1 MDDNN
6 DDKSFPD
13 HKLCGY
19 LCTVLTVQPDL
30 SETLRFNTRCE
41 IFGDGS
47 EVGFESRDGV
57 VLSVVESAPD
67 SEQCEGKNGVASRSG
82 GGSSLKKKRRRV
94 RKIGQV
100 HGSISVVH
108 QLHVLVVHKCVKID
122 ARVVSVVKSLG
133 AAAAEAEAR
142 VVVLVDVYVPIEVW
156 SSWQFPRSGPI
167 AAALFRHLSCDWGE
181 RLSML
186 ASGQYCTEAHGAD
199 KSIWNLSDC
208 HVLGC
213 KLHYNVTDSS
223 KRKLFELHEIFKSLP
238 SVMKKQQA
246 GSSRIIPLD
255 GIYRSGIWELSDDI
269 LINILA
275 TLGPKDL
282 FKVAATCRH
291 LRSLTASVMPCMK
304 LRLFSHQQAAVE
316 WMLQRERNAEILP
329 HPLYMAFSTEDRFSF
344 YVNIVSGEIVTGI
357 APTIKDFRGGMF
369 CDEPGLGKTI
379 TALSLI
385 LKTQGTLADPPEGVH
400 ITWCT
405 HNGDLKCGYYEL
417 SGDHVTIG
425 NTFLGKRDVG
435 QNARRGMEDSNHSS
449 PKRARLICFDEQIA
463 FDDSCPTRGKKSPIS
478 ACSKPEM
485 SVVKCSRDFSCFKKN
500 LLSAYEG
507 AAGFSKERKV
517 GENSSRRKHASILPG
532 YFSQKKKVDI
542 SYGVSNGC
550 ERPGKAIADH
560 LEYNDTWVQCD
571 ACHKWRK
578 LGETRAA
585 DATAVWFC
593 SMNTDPLYQSCSVPE
608 ESWDNCSPIRYL
620 PGFYTK
626 GTSGGEER
634 NASFFTGV
642 LREYYPLINS
652 ETKKALTWLS
662 KLTPDKLSHMESIGL
677 RSPYLGTCVVPVR
690 NSHGFHKIF
699 QAFGLMKREEKGI
712 CRWYYPPDLDNLAF
726 DVAALRI
733 SLCEPLDSVR
743 LYLSR
748 ATLIV
753 VPSNLVDHWKT
764 QIEKHISP
772 GQLRVYVWTDH
783 RKPSAHSL
791 AWDYDIV
798 ITTFSRLSAEWGPR
812 KKSVLMQVHW
822 LRVMLDEGHTLG
834 SSFNLTNKLQMA
846 ISLVASNRWI
856 LTGTPT
862 PNTPNSQVS
871 HLQPLLKFL
880 HEEAFGQ
887 NQRSWEAGILR
898 PFEAEMVEGRSRL
911 LQLLQKCMISARKM
925 DLQSIPPCIKKVTF
939 LDFTEEH
946 ARSYNELVVT
956 VRRNILM
963 ADWNDP
969 SHVESLLNP
978 KQWKFRSATVRNV
991 RLSCCVAGHIKVKEA
1006 GEDIQETMDV
1016 LVEKGMDRATDEY
1029 AYIKNNLLYGG
1040 YCVRCNE
1047 WCRLPVITPCGHLLC
1062 LDCVALDSEKC
1073 TYPGCGNLYEMES
1086 PDDNWDPDWQS
1097 TSSSK
1102 VTYLVQRLKA
1112 LLEANR
1118 EIGHYMGEG
1127 KTAKCMDELVCPS
1140 QMSDARVLSLDDC
1153 SRASSETQRFSAEK
1167 VLIFSQFL
1175 EHIHVIEQQLTIAGI
1190 KFAGMYSPMHSSNK
1204 MKSLVMFQNDES
1216 CMALLMDGSAALGL
1230 DLSFVTHV
1238 YLMEPIW
1245 DKSMEEQVISR
1256 AHRMGATRP
1265 IHVETLAMRGTIE
1278 EQMVEFLQ
1286 DADDCRR
1293 FLKEECEK
1301 TDREGPRAHRTL
1313 HDFAESNYL
1322 SQLGFVRTNPK
1333 I

>member
-1 MDDNN
+1 
-6 DDKSFPD
+6 
-13 HKLCGY
+13 
-19 LCTVLTVQPDL
+19 
-30 SETLRFNTRCE
+30 
-41 IFGDGS
+41 
-47 EVGFESRDGV
+47 
-57 VLSVVESAPD
+57 
-67 SEQCEGKNGVASRSG
+67 
-82 GGSSLKKKRRRV
+82 
-94 RKIGQV
+94 
-100 HGSISVVH
+100 
-108 QLHVLVVHKCVKID
+108 
-122 ARVVSVVKSLG
+122 
-133 AAAAEAEAR
+133 
-142 VVVLVDVYVPIEVW
+142 
-156 SSWQFPRSGPI
+156 
-167 AAALFRHLSCDWGE
+167 
-181 RLSML
+181 ML

-255 GIYRSGIWELSDDI
+255 GYRSGIWELSDDI

-712 CRWYYPPDLDNLAF
+712 CRWYYPPDLDNLDF

-1040 YCVRCNE
+1040 YCVR
-1047 WCRLPVITPCGHLLC
+1047 
-1062 LDCVALDSEKC
+1062 
-1073 TYPGCGNLYEMES
+1073 
-1086 PDDNWDPDWQS
+1086 
-1097 TSSSK
+1097 
-1102 VTYLVQRLKA
+1102 
-1112 LLEANR
+1112 
-1118 EIGHYMGEG
+1118 
-1127 KTAKCMDELVCPS
+1127 
-1140 QMSDARVLSLDDC
+1140 
-1153 SRASSETQRFSAEK
+1153 
-1167 VLIFSQFL
+1167 
-1175 EHIHVIEQQLTIAGI
+1175 
-1190 KFAGMYSPMHSSNK
+1190 
-1204 MKSLVMFQNDES
+1204 
-1216 CMALLMDGSAALGL
+1216 
-1230 DLSFVTHV
+1230 
-1238 YLMEPIW
+1238 
-1245 DKSMEEQVISR
+1245 
-1256 AHRMGATRP
+1256 
-1265 IHVETLAMRGTIE
+1265 
-1278 EQMVEFLQ
+1278 
-1286 DADDCRR
+1286 
-1293 FLKEECEK
+1293 
-1301 TDREGPRAHRTL
+1301 
-1313 HDFAESNYL
+1313 
-1322 SQLGFVRTNPK
+1322 
-1333 I
+1333 